1 MLDWNCACCMFS
13 TCLYIYIVSCL
24 STPKRSHPRPEH
36 VRSVMVYFIFIQL
49 SFYEFEYFF
58 LFLTKMWI
66 NVNLCKGIKTMG
78 RGSLFPTYL
87 YPFKFDHVLSKRY
100 RFRLYVLASL
110 FPARHSKFYLLP
122 PIQSAPSK
130 NGQISGYY
138 ILIELTIQ
146 LLIYYGI

>member
-1 MLDWNCACCMFS
+1 MFS

-24 STPKRSHPRPEH
+24 STPKRSHPRTEH

-49 SFYEFEYFF
+49 SFYEFEYSF

-66 NVNLCKGIKTMG
+66 YVNLCKGIKTMG

-87 YPFKFDHVLSKRY
+87 YPLKFDHVLSKRY

-138 ILIELTIQ
+138 ILIELNIQ
-146 LLIYYGI
+146 LLFYYGI